1 MGDSGRLE
9 VGEWVVAIGNPFG
22 LSPTVTVGV
31 VSALGR
37 SIGAGPYDEFIQTD
51 ASINPGN
58 SGGPLINIKGEVIGM
73 NTAIISGNTGGNVGI
88 GFAIPINIAK
98 GILKDLKEKGAVTRG
113 WLGVMIQKIT
123 PELAKSFGLKGSEGA
138 LVGDVIPDGPADK
151 AGIKRGDVIV
161 SFDGQPIVEME
172 NLPKIVAATPP
183 EKTVDVEVM
192 RNAKKK
198 VLKVQIAILKDGG
211 PPAVEKV
218 DPLGL
223 KVQDITPEIAQSL
236 KLEDQDGVLV
246 ADVAAGEAASEAGIR
261 RGDVIA
267 EINRKPVKNMAD
279 YDSLTADLKSGS
291 SVLFLIKRGG
301 TTIYIA
307 VKVG

>member
-1 MGDSGRLE
+1 
-9 VGEWVVAIGNPFG
+9 
-22 LSPTVTVGV
+22 
-31 VSALGR
+31 
-37 SIGAGPYDEFIQTD
+37 
-51 ASINPGN
+51 
-58 SGGPLINIKGEVIGM
+58 
-73 NTAIISGNTGGNVGI
+73 
-88 GFAIPINIAK
+88 
-98 GILKDLKEKGAVTRG
+98 
-113 WLGVMIQKIT
+113 
-123 PELAKSFGLKGSEGA
+123 
-138 LVGDVIPDGPADK
+138 VIPDGPADK

-211 PPAVEKV
+211 PPAVEKA

-246 ADVAAGEAASEAGIR
+246 ADVAAGEAAAEAGIR

-267 EINRKPVKNMAD
+267 ELNRKPVKSLAD
-279 YDSLTADLKSGS
+279 YDSLTAGLQPGS